1 MDKPQIICHVEK
13 SLNYTLFDC
22 KWIPK
27 TAKFIVV
34 GSQPRGTGTIELFE
48 ICSTDVKSISKVWY
62 NYKSMLLAIFTEFS
76 LIARWYFLHR
86 LRLEHP

>member
-48 ICSTDVKSISKVWY
+48 ICSTDVKSISKVCY
-62 NYKSMLLAIFTEFS
+62 TNNLSCRKSKVAHEITN
-76 LIARWYFLHR
+76 
-86 LRLEHP
+86 

>member
-27 TAKFIVV
+27 TAKFVVV

-48 ICSTDVKSISKVWY
+48 ICSTDVKSICKVQ
-62 NYKSMLLAIFTEFS
+62 LFFILVTEQS
-76 LIARWYFLHR
+76 A
-86 LRLEHP
+86 